1 MYLGDANQLKSV
13 GDVEMYKPED
23 EDTIDNMLIHNEIIE
38 DEINGEIDI
47 AKIDDEVM
55 NKQ

>member
-1 MYLGDANQLKSV
+1 LYLGDANQLKSV